1 MKITAHFEDHKN
13 VIEEELKKARK
24 EVLVAVAWINFE
36 LYYDVFNLLLD
47 RNIKLNII
55 CTDNPSN
62 RNYLNIIDN
71 LKEKGALIK
80 LLQMPSTNSHMHHK
94 FAVIDGLTILNGSF
108 NWSINAA
115 KSFENLTVI
124 ENCSSTEIK
133 KFVRE
138 FEAILKIEKET
149 IKRLQKFSRCKNC
162 IDGELLNVLV
172 FSEHSTEYS
181 ETYGDVICVCNNCLE
196 FKKIEECVQDN
207 QIYILVNELS
217 GASDDFEYD
226 QTEEY
231 LYQHLASHSDLDIH
245 AIGKVKSTVDW
256 QDIDDVE
263 TRILWK
269 NKFVGDR
276 LPNSL
281 DHDFEVYYDN

>member
-1 MKITAHFEDHKN
+1 
-13 VIEEELKKARK
+13 
-24 EVLVAVAWINFE
+24 
-36 LYYDVFNLLLD
+36 
-47 RNIKLNII
+47 
-55 CTDNPSN
+55 
-62 RNYLNIIDN
+62 
-71 LKEKGALIK
+71 
-80 LLQMPSTNSHMHHK
+80 MPSTNNHMHHK

-124 ENCSSTEIK
+124 DNYIASELK

-172 FSEHSTEYS
+172 FSEQSTEYS

-196 FKKIEECVQDN
+196 FDKIEECVQDS
-207 QIYILVNELS
+207 QIYTLINELS

-226 QTEEY
+226 HIEEY

-256 QDIDDVE
+256 QDNDDVE

-276 LPNSL
+276 LPDSL
-281 DHDFEVYYDN
+281 DHDFDVYYDNQNYI